1 MDESVWMWTNVRINA
16 ILSTT
21 LHINKFSSPCEVEMY
36 WVTSHR
42 WHLYCNCVCFSNKKS
57 IFYWL
62 VVSSKLD
69 ISPEINNPRVTV
81 CINTSFYSSENV
93 FFDVLTEKKSPACFP
108 FSSVILLVFLY
119 STLTSNVT
127 QQRQSD
133 ISCKNVLFVHV
144 YSHLCIPFI
153 V

>member
-21 LHINKFSSPCEVEMY
+21 LHINKFSSLCEVEMY

-81 CINTSFYSSENV
+81 CINTWFFSSENV

-108 FSSVILLVFLY
+108 FFLRHSSGVSVFITYLGHNTTAAIWY
-119 STLTSNVT
+119 
-127 QQRQSD
+127 
-133 ISCKNVLFVHV
+133 FM
-144 YSHLCIPFI
+144 
-153 V
+153 